1 VRRWT
6 NISPDSIM
14 IRSTATRDRECTVGS
29 AETECQLMA
38 VIHPGAGA
46 AERLA
51 AALAAGEIASVVVA
65 VPDSAETAVAD
76 IRTLIE
82 QAQAAGAAALVRDD
96 ARLARTLKADG
107 VHLSVDGGPDVKGG
121 AKGYGEAREIVGRGL
136 IVGVD
141 AGRSRHDAMEAGEA
155 GADYVAFGIPDRV
168 GDREKAH
175 LRRCELVAWWA
186 EVFEV
191 PVVAFDV
198 VDPAEAAALAAAGA
212 DFIAVTLP
220 AREPPAA
227 SGELVR
233 AVIAAIAA
241 EVVT

>member
-1 VRRWT
+1 
-6 NISPDSIM
+6 M
-14 IRSTATRDRECTVGS
+14 
-29 AETECQLMA
+29 ECQLMA
-38 VIHPGAGA
+38 VIKPGAGA
-46 AERLA
+46 SERLA
-51 AALAAGEIASVVVA
+51 AALAASDIASVVVA
-65 VPDSAETAVAD
+65 TPVGTDVPVAD
-76 IRTLIE
+76 IQSLLR
-82 QAQAAGAAALVRDD
+82 QAQAAGAAALVLDG
-96 ARLARTLKADG
+96 ARLDRTLKADG
-107 VHLSVDGGPDVKGG
+107 VHLSVDGGPDGKGG
-121 AKGYGEAREIVGRGL
+121 AKGFGESREVVGRGL

-141 AGRSRHDAMEAGEA
+141 AGRSRHDAMVSGEA

-186 EVFEV
+186 EVFEI

-198 VDPAEAAALAAAGA
+198 VDPDEAAALAAAGA

-233 AVIAAIAA
+233 SVVAAIAS

>member
-1 VRRWT
+1 M
-6 NISPDSIM
+6 S
-14 IRSTATRDRECTVGS
+14 TRDRECTVGR
-29 AETECQLMA
+29 ADKEYQLMA
-38 VIHPGAGA
+38 VIQPGAGA
-46 AERLA
+46 GERLA
-51 AALAAGEIASVVVA
+51 AALAAGDIASVVVA
-65 VPDSAETAVAD
+65 GADGTDIPAAD
-76 IRTLIE
+76 IQALLK

-107 VHLSVDGGPDVKGG
+107 VHLSVDGGSEAKGG

-141 AGRSRHDAMEAGEA
+141 AGRSRHDAMVSGEA

-198 VDPAEAAALAAAGA
+198 FDAAEAAALAPAGA
-212 DFIAVTLP
+212 DFIAMTLP
-220 AREPPAA
+220 ARQPPAA
-227 SGELVR
+227 SGELIR
-233 AVIAAIAA
+233 AAVAAIAA
-241 EVVT
+241 EMVT

>member
-1 VRRWT
+1 MGRA
-6 NISPDSIM
+6 D
-14 IRSTATRDRECTVGS
+14 
-29 AETECQLMA
+29 TECQLMA
-38 VIHPGAGA
+38 VVELGAGA
-46 AERLA
+46 GERLA
-51 AALAAGEIASVVVA
+51 AALAAGNFASVVIASPAGTDTPVA
-65 VPDSAETAVAD
+65 EIQKLLGQV
-76 IRTLIE
+76 
-82 QAQAAGAAALVRDD
+82 QASGAAALVRDD

-107 VHLSVDGGPDVKGG
+107 VHLSVDGQG
-121 AKGYGEAREIVGRGL
+121 AKGYDEAREIVGRGL

-141 AGRSRHDAMEAGEA
+141 AGRSRHDAMTSGEA

-198 VDPAEAAALAAAGA
+198 TNPAEAAALAAAGA
-212 DFIAVTLP
+212 DFIALTLP

-241 EVVT
+241 EMVT

>member
-1 VRRWT
+1 
-6 NISPDSIM
+6 M
-14 IRSTATRDRECTVGS
+14 
-29 AETECQLMA
+29 ECQLMA
-38 VIHPGAGA
+38 VIQPGAGA
-46 AERLA
+46 GERLA
-51 AALAAGEIASVVVA
+51 AALAAGDIASVVVA
-65 VPDSAETAVAD
+65 APGGTDVPIAD
-76 IRTLIE
+76 IQTLLR
-82 QAQAAGAAALVRDD
+82 QAQAAGAAALVLDD

-107 VHLSVDGGPDVKGG
+107 VHLSVDGGSDAKGG
-121 AKGYGEAREIVGRGL
+121 AKSYDEAREVVGRGL

-141 AGRSRHDAMEAGEA
+141 AGRSRHDAMTSGEA

-186 EVFEV
+186 EVFEI

-212 DFIAVTLP
+212 DFIAVRLP

-227 SGELVR
+227 SGELIRSV
-233 AVIAAIAA
+233 VAAIAS

>member
-1 VRRWT
+1 MGRA
-6 NISPDSIM
+6 D
-14 IRSTATRDRECTVGS
+14 
-29 AETECQLMA
+29 TECQLMA
-38 VIHPGAGA
+38 VIEPGAGA
-46 AERLA
+46 GERLA
-51 AALAAGEIASVVVA
+51 AALAAANFASVVVA
-65 VPDSAETAVAD
+65 SPIGADVPVAD
-76 IRTLIE
+76 IQKLLG
-82 QAQAAGAAALVRDD
+82 QVQAAGAAALVRDD

-107 VHLSVDGGPDVKGG
+107 VHLSVDAQG
-121 AKGYGEAREIVGRGL
+121 AKGYDEAREIVGKGL

-141 AGRSRHDAMEAGEA
+141 AGRSRHDAMMSGEA

-198 VDPAEAAALAAAGA
+198 SDPAEAAALAAAGA
-212 DFIAVTLP
+212 DFIALTLP

-233 AVIAAIAA
+233 AVVAAIAA
-241 EVVT
+241 EMVT

>member
-1 VRRWT
+1 
-6 NISPDSIM
+6 M
-14 IRSTATRDRECTVGS
+14 VGR
-29 AETECQLMA
+29 AETKCQLMA
-38 VIHPGAGA
+38 VINPGAGA
-46 AERLA
+46 GERLA

-65 VPDSAETAVAD
+65 VPDGVDTPVAEIQA
-76 IRTLIE
+76 LLK
-82 QAQAAGAAALVRDD
+82 QAQAASAAALVRDD

-107 VHLSVDGGPDVKGG
+107 VHLTVDGGPDAKGG
-121 AKGYGEAREIVGRGL
+121 AKGYGEAREIVGRGS

-141 AGRSRHDAMEAGEA
+141 VGRSRHEAMEAGEA

-175 LRRCELVAWWA
+175 LRRCEMVAWWA
-186 EVFEV
+186 EVFEI

-198 VDPAEAAALAAAGA
+198 TDPAEAAALAAAGA
-212 DFIAVTLP
+212 DFIALTLP

-233 AVIAAIAA
+233 AVVAAIAA

>member
-1 VRRWT
+1 MGR
-6 NISPDSIM
+6 
-14 IRSTATRDRECTVGS
+14 

-38 VIHPGAGA
+38 VIQPGAGA
-46 AERLA
+46 GERLA
-51 AALAAGEIASVVVA
+51 AALAAGDFASVVVVGPDGTD
-65 VPDSAETAVAD
+65 VPAAD
-76 IRTLIE
+76 IQALLR

-107 VHLSVDGGPDVKGG
+107 VHLSVDGGADSKGG

-141 AGRSRHDAMEAGEA
+141 AGRSRHDAMLSGES

-186 EVFEV
+186 EVFEI

-198 VDPAEAAALAAAGA
+198 DDPAEAAALAAAGA

-233 AVIAAIAA
+233 AVVAAIAA

>member
-1 VRRWT
+1 
-6 NISPDSIM
+6 M
-14 IRSTATRDRECTVGS
+14 
-29 AETECQLMA
+29 ECQLMA
-38 VIHPGAGA
+38 VIQPGAGA
-46 AERLA
+46 SERLA
-51 AALAAGEIASVVVA
+51 AALAAGDIASVMVA
-65 VPDSAETAVAD
+65 APGGTDVPVAD
-76 IRTLIE
+76 IQTLLR
-82 QAQAAGAAALVRDD
+82 QAQAAGAAALVLDD

-107 VHLSVDGGPDVKGG
+107 VHLSVDGGSDGKGGVKGL
-121 AKGYGEAREIVGRGL
+121 GEAREIVGRGL

-141 AGRSRHDAMEAGEA
+141 AGRSRHDAMVSGEA

-186 EVFEV
+186 EVFEI

-233 AVIAAIAA
+233 SVVAAIAA

>member
-1 VRRWT
+1 
-6 NISPDSIM
+6 
-14 IRSTATRDRECTVGS
+14 VGR

-38 VIHPGAGA
+38 VVHPGAGA
-46 AERLA
+46 GERLA
-51 AALAAGEIASVVVA
+51 AALAAGDIASVVVA
-65 VPDSAETAVAD
+65 SLDGADTPVAD
-76 IRTLIE
+76 IQALVK

-107 VHLSVDGGPDVKGG
+107 VHLSVDGGPDGNGG
-121 AKGYGEAREIVGRGL
+121 AKGFGEAREIVGRGL

-141 AGRSRHDAMEAGEA
+141 AGRSRHDAMESGEA

-168 GDREKAH
+168 ADREKAH

-227 SGELVR
+227 SAELVR
-233 AVIAAIAA
+233 AVVAAIAA
-241 EVVT
+241 EAVT